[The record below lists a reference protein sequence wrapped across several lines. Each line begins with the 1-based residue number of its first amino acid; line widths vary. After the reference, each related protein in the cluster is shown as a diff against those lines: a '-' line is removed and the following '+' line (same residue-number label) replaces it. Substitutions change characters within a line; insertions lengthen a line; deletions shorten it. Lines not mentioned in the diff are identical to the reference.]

1 MNLKKVFV
9 RAPYNYDGDAVSDET
24 GFRSDEP
31 SMAQQQFK
39 EESDINEIVRKFGV
53 TGELPSNIRAPQY
66 GDFSGIFDYHSA
78 MNAVVAAQES
88 FEAMPAEVRARF
100 NNDPAAFVDFCSDDA
115 NREEAKK
122 LGLLMPE
129 VSVPEVSGAVVESP
143 KAAE

>member
-1 MNLKKVFV
+1 MILKKVFV

-24 GFRSDEP
+24 GFKCDEP

-66 GDFSGIFDYHSA
+66 GDFTGIFDYHSA
-78 MNAVVAAQES
+78 MNAVVAARDS
-88 FEAMPAEVRARF
+88 FNAMPAEVRARF
-100 NNDPAAFVDFCSDDA
+100 DNDPAAFVEFCSDEA
-115 NREEAKK
+115 NRDEAKK
-122 LGLLMPE
+122 LGLLMPGE
-129 VSVPEVSGAVVESP
+129 TAPEVLEAVVESP

>member
-1 MNLKKVFV
+1 MKKVFV

-24 GFRSDEP
+24 GFKCDEP

-66 GDFSGIFDYHSA
+66 GDFTGIFDYHSA
-78 MNAVVAAQES
+78 MNAVVAARDS
-88 FEAMPAEVRARF
+88 FNAMPAEVRARF
-100 NNDPAAFVDFCSDDA
+100 DNDPAAFVEFCSDEA
-115 NREEAKK
+115 NRDEAKK
-122 LGLLMPE
+122 LGLLMPGE
-129 VSVPEVSGAVVESP
+129 TAPEVLEAVVESP